1 MAVSQSQYFP
11 EAVLLYGIS
20 DGENIMGEIL
30 KGKVAV
36 VTGASRGIGEATAV
50 TLGQAGANVVATA
63 RTADELH
70 EVVERIKRFGV
81 EAMAVQADL
90 TREEDVER
98 LKGAALDQFGRV
110 DILVNN
116 AGVGKYGPL
125 STLTVA
131 DYDWMMDT
139 NMRSSFLCTSAFLP
153 GMLERRLGW
162 VIFVASVAG
171 LKGLPHESVYCAS
184 KFAQVGFA
192 QALDYETREQGVK
205 VSVVAPGGVHTT
217 FAFGTGRTEGDP
229 RLSGM
234 MDAQDVAE
242 AVLFAVTQ
250 PEKVRVFMIGMRP
263 MSEPL

>member
-1 MAVSQSQYFP
+1 
-11 EAVLLYGIS
+11 
-20 DGENIMGEIL
+20 MGELL

-36 VTGASRGIGEATAV
+36 VTGAGRGIGAATAL
-50 TLGQAGANVVATA
+50 TLGHAGARVVVTA
-63 RTADELH
+63 RTADDLEAL
-70 EVVERIKRFGV
+70 VGRIERFGG
-81 EAMAVQADL
+81 EGLAVPADL

-98 LKGAALDQFGRV
+98 LKAAVLERFGNV

-125 STLTVA
+125 SSLTAA

-153 GMLERRLGW
+153 GMLEQRQGW
-162 VIFVASVAG
+162 IVFVASVAG

-184 KFAQVGFA
+184 KFAQIGFA

-217 FAFGTGRTEGDP
+217 FAFGTGRTEDDP
-229 RLSGM
+229 RLGGM
-234 MDAQDVAE
+234 MEAQDVAE

-250 PEKVRVFMIGMRP
+250 PEKVRVFLIGMRP

>member
-1 MAVSQSQYFP
+1 
-11 EAVLLYGIS
+11 
-20 DGENIMGEIL
+20 MGELL

-36 VTGASRGIGEATAV
+36 ITGASRGIGEATAV
-50 TLGQAGANVVATA
+50 TLAQAGASVVATA
-63 RTADELH
+63 RSADELAG
-70 EVVERIKRFGV
+70 VVERIHRFGGEALAV
-81 EAMAVQADL
+81 EADL
-90 TREEDVER
+90 TREQDVER
-98 LKGAALDQFGRV
+98 LKRAALEQFGRV
-110 DILVNN
+110 DILINN

-125 STLTVA
+125 SSLTAA

-139 NMRSSFLCTSAFLP
+139 NMRSSFLCTAAFLP
-153 GMLERRLGW
+153 GMLERRQGW
-162 VIFVASVAG
+162 VVFVASVAG
-171 LKGLPHESVYCAS
+171 LKGLPHESIYCAT

-217 FAFGTGRTEGDP
+217 FAFGTGRTEDDP

-250 PEKVRVFMIGMRP
+250 PEKVRLFLIGMRP